1 MHRHRVETLITHSG
15 QIHRLRRG
23 RLSVCLSVCVWRCG
37 TALPWKKEVLSPQA
51 LPHADASLPP
61 PGRTDRPLSPFSAPL
76 TPPAMRHRHGLAF
89 SCSGRT
95 SGPLFICPRECY
107 SRGQSIGPI
116 ASSPALRPG
125 RCARASGAAPR
136 GGSVMAN
143 SAGVSNWQFPGP
155 TWGCSARVSGSG
167 AYAGEPRSEPQT
179 LAHVPRGASAAD
191 NAEEDQGLGGRGGLI
206 GARCGTLQAGARSL
220 PVAQDRRGKDGST
233 LPVNLHGSGNA
244 V

>member
-1 MHRHRVETLITHSG
+1 MEKG
-15 QIHRLRRG
+15 G
-23 RLSVCLSVCVWRCG
+23 
-37 TALPWKKEVLSPQA
+37 VLSAGTPA
-51 LPHADASLPP
+51 GTPARRRVAPP
-61 PGRTDRPLSPFSAPL
+61 TRRTDRPLSPFSAPL